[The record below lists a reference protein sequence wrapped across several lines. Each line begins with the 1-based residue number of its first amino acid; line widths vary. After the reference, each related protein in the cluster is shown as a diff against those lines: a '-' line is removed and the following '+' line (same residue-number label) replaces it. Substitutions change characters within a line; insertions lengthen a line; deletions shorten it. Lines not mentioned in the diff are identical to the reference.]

1 MEIGDA
7 MTVLSALSQSTRYR
21 CVSHLVGH
29 GRCTAGDLAVV
40 LGVPANNMSSH
51 LTILSHAGLVKS
63 TREGRNI
70 VYEAVIEPLSAL
82 VAELGRLMPR

>member
-1 MEIGDA
+1 MEIGEA

-21 CVSHLVGH
+21 CVSHLLGH
-29 GRCTAGDLAVV
+29 GRCTAGDLAIA
-40 LGVPANNMSSH
+40 LGVPANTMSSH

-70 VYEAVIEPLSAL
+70 VYEAVIEPIAAL
-82 VAELGRLMPR
+82 AAELGSLASR

>member
-1 MEIGDA
+1 
-7 MTVLSALSQSTRYR
+7 
-21 CVSHLVGH
+21 
-29 GRCTAGDLAVV
+29 
-40 LGVPANNMSSH
+40 MSSH